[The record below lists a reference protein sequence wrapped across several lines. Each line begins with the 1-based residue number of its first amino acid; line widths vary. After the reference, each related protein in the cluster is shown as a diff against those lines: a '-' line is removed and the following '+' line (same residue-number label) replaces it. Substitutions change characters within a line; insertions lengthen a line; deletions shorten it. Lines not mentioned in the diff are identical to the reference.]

1 MFGGG
6 EAMDD
11 EIDETCTLHGCD
23 LLDGTAPV
31 LYGFFGTGQKYGPV
45 ERSSFR
51 YAWSWSA
58 GGCSVAAGRP
68 SVHAVRYCP
77 VCRAVE
83 AEWLREQL
91 ALGADE
97 SSWEWFLAGVL
108 GLRGDS
114 GCAEPVAAP
123 DPAT

>member
-1 MFGGG
+1 
-6 EAMDD
+6 MDD
-11 EIDETCTLHGCD
+11 EFDETCPLHGCD

-31 LYGFFGTGQKYGPV
+31 FYGFFGTGQKYGPAG
-45 ERSSFR
+45 RNSFR

-68 SVHAVRYCP
+68 SVEVVRYCP
-77 VCRAVE
+77 VCRA
-83 AEWLREQL
+83 AERAWLREQL

-108 GLRGDS
+108 GVRD
-114 GCAEPVAAP
+114 
-123 DPAT
+123 